1 MKINRLF
8 PFFVVTIMAFIC
20 FAFLSA
26 KKKIAPVK
34 MKWLDSVLKIQNDTT
49 YVINFWAT
57 WCIPCVAELPEF
69 EKIHKKYIDHK
80 VNVILV
86 SLDYVKK
93 LDETVIP
100 FAEKKKISS
109 NIVLFNEP
117 NANAWIDKVDST
129 WSGALPAT
137 LIVNKNT
144 SFRTFLEKELNFE
157 TLDSIIEISLS
168 K

>member
-1 MKINRLF
+1 
-8 PFFVVTIMAFIC
+8 
-20 FAFLSA
+20 
-26 KKKIAPVK
+26 

-69 EKIHKKYIDHK
+69 EKIHKKYIGRK

-100 FAEKKKISS
+100 FAEKKKINSH
-109 NIVLFNEP
+109 IVLFNEP

-157 TLDSIIEISLS
+157 TLDSIIEISLPN